1 MKTGNKFAKHLISG
15 IKGSAE
21 MKHPRPGVSPNT
33 SVRGILLQC
42 VFKLYI
48 VSERIYIIKFSRER
62 NSHLFLWRRRWKCW
76 RGSVLNAQK
85 KNLDKTA
92 FSMQTTP
99 SSAKVTKCFQVGG
112 VNWRHQPPV
121 PALLHYANIPLS
133 TNKASLLSSPLD
145 VLRKLCKSNCTNV
158 TRDSIRILYV
168 SYMAAKVM

>member
-1 MKTGNKFAKHLISG
+1 MASRVQRKWNILGPV
-15 IKGSAE
+15 SALT
-21 MKHPRPGVSPNT
+21 PSCVTFFYSAFSSFLLSLNGF
-33 SVRGILLQC
+33 ILLSSQD
-42 VFKLYI
+42 I
-48 VSERIYIIKFSRER
+48 EIRIF
-62 NSHLFLWRRRWKCW
+62 LLWRRRWKCW
-76 RGSVLNAQK
+76 RGSILNAQK

-133 TNKASLLSSPLD
+133 TSKASLLSSPLD